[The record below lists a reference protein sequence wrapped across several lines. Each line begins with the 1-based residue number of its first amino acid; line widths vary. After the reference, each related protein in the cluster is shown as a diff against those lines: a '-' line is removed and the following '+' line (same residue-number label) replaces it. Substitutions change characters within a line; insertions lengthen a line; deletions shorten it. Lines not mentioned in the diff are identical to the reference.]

1 MPRNEYRRYFVAEL
15 IDQVS
20 RAMSEAR
27 KSNFLWRIWSGF
39 WNGLTAF
46 RMAVFN
52 ILFLIVLALLIR
64 AILPGDRIELDAD
77 TTLVLAPVGMIVEQ
91 YTGTP
96 AERAINEALGQQPPE
111 TLLRD
116 ILRSLDLAAEN
127 SEIVQVLVVTDNLSG
142 VSPGTL
148 SELSAAF
155 ERFRQSG
162 KPVIAHGSMLAQGT
176 YGLAALADEI
186 WLNPEGLA
194 LIEGYSYFRN
204 YYREGLEKLRVDV
217 NLFRVGEFKSAME
230 PFIRD
235 SMSDADRT
243 AAEYFIGG
251 LWQEYLEIIARHR
264 GMPVERLAGV
274 IENAVPILEQ
284 FGGDTAAA
292 ALESG
297 LVDRLITRP
306 EARAALAASGAADE
320 RHGFRQ
326 ISMDDFLMLPRAPK
340 LGGDQVGI
348 IVARGAITEGDQPP
362 GTIGSD
368 SLSRLLRRAT
378 RDEAIKA
385 VVLRID
391 SGGGSA
397 FASEEIRQEM
407 LALKESGK
415 PVVVSMANVA
425 ASGGYWIAMGAD
437 EIWAYP
443 NTISGSIGI
452 FGFFPT
458 FQNSLAEIGIHTD
471 GFGVTPLAGALRP
484 DMALTEPVR
493 RAFQANIENGY
504 RSFIS
509 LVGQY
514 RDMSPAQ
521 VDAIAQGRVWTGSQA
536 RDRGLVDQ
544 LGTLA
549 EAVAAAAR
557 FAGLTDEYRTV
568 YVEPELT
575 TLEQFFARMG
585 GQALAHAGMDRV
597 LGAARWPGLDLYMDL
612 RRQLD
617 LVAGA
622 DSRRTGL
629 PSVMAHCL
637 CEAPL

>member
-1 MPRNEYRRYFVAEL
+1 MT
-15 IDQVS
+15 
-20 RAMSEAR
+20 EAT
-27 KSNFLWRIWSGF
+27 KGNFLWRIWTGF
-39 WNGLTAF
+39 WNGLTAL

-64 AILPGDRIELDAD
+64 AMLPGDRIELEAD
-77 TTLVLAPVGMIVEQ
+77 TTLVLAPVGVIVEQ

-96 AERAINEALGQQPPE
+96 AERAINEALGQALPE

-116 ILRSLDLAAEN
+116 IVRTLELAAEDEEV
-127 SEIVQVLVVTDNLSG
+127 SQLLVVTDQLFG
-142 VSPGTL
+142 VAPGTL
-148 SELSAAF
+148 TELSAAF

-162 KPVIAHGSMLAQGT
+162 KPVLAYGSMLGQGA

-186 WLNPEGLA
+186 WLNPDGLA
-194 LIEGYSYFRN
+194 LIEGYSYYRN

-235 SMSDADRT
+235 SMSDADRA

-251 LWQEYLEIIARHR
+251 LWQEYLEIVARHR

-284 FGGDTAAA
+284 FDGDTATA

-306 EARAALAASGAADE
+306 EARAELASRGAADE
-320 RHGFRQ
+320 TKGFRQ
-326 ISMDDFLMLPRAPK
+326 IEMGDYLALPRPPK

-368 SLSRLLRRAT
+368 SLSRLLRQAA
-378 RDEAIKA
+378 RDEDVKA
-385 VVLRID
+385 VVLRVD

-407 LALKESGK
+407 LALKEAGK

-443 NTISGSIGI
+443 NTITGSIGI

-458 FQNSLAEIGIHTD
+458 FQNSLAEIGVSTD
-471 GFGVTPLAGALRP
+471 GFGVTPLAGALRA
-484 DMALTEPVR
+484 DMALNDSVR
-493 RAFQANIENGY
+493 RALQATIENGY
-504 RSFIS
+504 TSFIG

-514 RDMSPAQ
+514 RDMSPEQ
-521 VDAIAQGRVWTGSQA
+521 VDAVAQGRVWTGEQA

-544 LGTLA
+544 LGTLQ
-549 EAVAAAAR
+549 EAVAAAAG
-557 FAGLTDEYRTV
+557 FAGLADEYRTT
-568 YVEPELT
+568 YIEPELSAF
-575 TLEQFFARMG
+575 EQFFAQIG
-585 GQALAHAGMDRV
+585 GQALAHAGLERV
-597 LGAARWPGLDLYMDL
+597 LGASAWPGRDLYLEL
-612 RRQLD
+612 RRQLG
-617 LVAGA
+617 LVSGS
-622 DSRRTGL
+622 DTRRTGL
-629 PSVMAHCL
+629 PAVMAHCL

>member
-1 MPRNEYRRYFVAEL
+1 MT
-15 IDQVS
+15 
-20 RAMSEAR
+20 EAR
-27 KSNFLWRIWSGF
+27 KGNFLWRIWSGF

-64 AILPGDRIELDAD
+64 GLLPGDRLKLEAD
-77 TTLVLAPVGMIVEQ
+77 TTLVLAPVGLIVEQ

-96 AERAINEALGQQPPE
+96 AERAINEALGQQLPE

-116 ILRSLDLAAEN
+116 ILRTLELAVADE
-127 SEIVQVLVVTDNLSG
+127 EITQLLVVTDQLLG
-142 VSPGTL
+142 VAPGSL

-162 KPVIAHGSMLAQGT
+162 KPVITYASMLSQGT
-176 YGLAALADEI
+176 YGLAALADEV
-186 WLNPEGLA
+186 WLNPDGMA

-235 SMSDADRT
+235 SMSEADRA

-251 LWQEYLEIIARHR
+251 LWQEYLDLVARHR
-264 GMPVERLAGV
+264 GMPVERLAEV
-274 IENAVPILEQ
+274 IDQAVPILEQ
-284 FGGDTAAA
+284 FDGDTATA

-306 EARAALAASGAADE
+306 AARVELASRGAADE
-320 RHGFRQ
+320 NKGFRQ
-326 ISMDDFLMLPRAPK
+326 IAMEDYLALPRPPG

-348 IVARGAITEGDQPP
+348 VVARGAITEGDQPP

-368 SLSRLLRRAT
+368 SLSRLLRKAA
-378 RDEAIKA
+378 RDDNIKA

-443 NTISGSIGI
+443 NTITGSIGI

-458 FQNSLAEIGIHTD
+458 FQNSLAELGVYTD

-484 DMALTEPVR
+484 DMALNDSVQ
-493 RAFQANIENGY
+493 RAFQATIENGY
-504 RSFIS
+504 RSFIG

-514 RDMSPAQ
+514 RDMSPEQ
-521 VDAIAQGRVWTGSQA
+521 VDAVAQGRVWTGEQA

-544 LGTLA
+544 LGTLQ
-549 EAVAAAAR
+549 EAVAAAAG
-557 FAGLTDEYRTV
+557 FAGLAEEYRTI
-568 YVEPELT
+568 YIEPELS

-585 GQALAHAGMDRV
+585 GQALAHAGVEQM
-597 LGAARWPGLDLYMDL
+597 LGETAWPGRDLYLQL
-612 RRQLD
+612 RRQLA
-617 LVAGA
+617 LVTGA

>member
-1 MPRNEYRRYFVAEL
+1 MT
-15 IDQVS
+15 
-20 RAMSEAR
+20 EAS
-27 KSNFLWRIWSGF
+27 KGNFLWRIWSGF

-52 ILFLIVLALLIR
+52 ILFLLVLALLIR
-64 AILPGDRIELDAD
+64 AVLPGDRVELEAD

-96 AERAINEALGQQPPE
+96 AERAIDEALGQQLPE

-116 ILRSLDLAAEN
+116 ILRTLELAAVDRD
-127 SEIVQVLVVTDNLSG
+127 ITQVLVVTDQLLG
-142 VSPGTL
+142 VAPGTL

-162 KPVIAHGSMLAQGT
+162 KPVIAYGSTLIQGT

-186 WLNPEGLA
+186 WLNPEGMA
-194 LIEGYSYFRN
+194 MIEGYSYFRN

-235 SMSDADRT
+235 SMSEADRA

-251 LWQEYLEIIARHR
+251 LWQEYLEIVARHR

-284 FGGDTAAA
+284 FDGDAATA

-297 LVDRLITRP
+297 LVDRLMTRP
-306 EARAALAASGAADE
+306 EARVELASRGAVDE
-320 RHGFRQ
+320 KNGFRQ
-326 ISMDDFLMLPRAPK
+326 IAMDDYLAVPRTPAP
-340 LGGDQVGI
+340 GGDQVGV
-348 IVARGAITEGDQPP
+348 IVARGAITEGNQPP

-368 SLSRLLRRAT
+368 SLSRLLRKAA
-378 RDEAIKA
+378 RDDGIKA
-385 VVLRID
+385 VVLRVD

-407 LALKESGK
+407 LALKDSGK

-437 EIWAYP
+437 EVWAYP
-443 NTISGSIGI
+443 NTITGSIGI

-458 FQNSLAEIGIHTD
+458 FQNSLAEIGIRTD

-493 RAFQANIENGY
+493 RAFQAMIESGY
-504 RSFIS
+504 RSFIG

-514 RDMSPAQ
+514 RDMTPEQ
-521 VDAIAQGRVWTGSQA
+521 VDAVAQGRVWTGAQA

-544 LGTLA
+544 LGTLE

-568 YVEPELT
+568 YVEPELSA
-575 TLEQFFARMG
+575 LERFFAQLG
-585 GQALAHAGMDRV
+585 GQALAQVGVDRII
-597 LGAARWPGLDLYMDL
+597 AATAWPGRDLYLGL

-617 LVAGA
+617 RVTSA
-622 DSRRTGL
+622 DTRRTGL
-629 PSVMAHCL
+629 PSAMAHCL